1 MSEDFPQKKKKK
13 IERNRQNSIIVVVA
27 LLRVV
32 SHDQQRHHPSQVKNI
47 KLNALV
53 QDLGVTVSKNTLKGH
68 MSLDLAIM
76 INYSE
81 KFLHSLVGL
90 LQNHY
95 DAHDDRQ
102 SPAQRARNILPTWRL
117 NPNRA
122 YDAASHKLELEWSI
136 VKNWKNSEKII
147 IFI

>member
-13 IERNRQNSIIVVVA
+13 IERNRQNSMIVVVA

-32 SHDQQRHHPSQVKNI
+32 SHDQQRHHSSQVKNI

-53 QDLGVTVSKNTLKGH
+53 QDPGVTVSKNTLKGH

-81 KFLHSLVGL
+81 KLLHSLVGL

-102 SPAQRARNILPTWRL
+102 SPTQRARNILSTWRI
-117 NPNRA
+117 NPNRP
-122 YDAASHKLELEWSI
+122 YGVASHKLELKSSI
-136 VKNWKNSEKII
+136 VRNWKK
-147 IFI
+147 F